1 MLRNSR
7 TCQGI
12 AFNNLGKCTWKTLD
26 KEIFFLVLFQKKKIL
41 VNILSIMWAKRGYGH
56 QTEPTNYGYEQKH
69 TVDGCEILHQK
80 KKVVNIP
87 LFCWGFNHPCRIT
100 HFLGML
106 GAESSG
112 YNPQQ
117 ERNTKRPCQNIQQQE
132 RKNNSKNRDID
143 TVFSK
148 FGTIKQN
155 AWGTSRV

>member
-1 MLRNSR
+1 
-7 TCQGI
+7 
-12 AFNNLGKCTWKTLD
+12 
-26 KEIFFLVLFQKKKIL
+26 
-41 VNILSIMWAKRGYGH
+41 
-56 QTEPTNYGYEQKH
+56 
-69 TVDGCEILHQK
+69 
-80 KKVVNIP
+80 
-87 LFCWGFNHPCRIT
+87 
-100 HFLGML
+100 ML